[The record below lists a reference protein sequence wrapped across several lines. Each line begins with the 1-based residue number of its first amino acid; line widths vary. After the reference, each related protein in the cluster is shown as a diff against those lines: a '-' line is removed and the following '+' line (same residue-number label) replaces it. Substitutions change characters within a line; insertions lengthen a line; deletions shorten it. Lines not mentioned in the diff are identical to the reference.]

1 MNSSQGS
8 ILIADDHRMFNDA
21 VAGMLR
27 PIFGLVWQVFDG
39 FDLQYAIQTHS
50 PDLLLLDINLP
61 NLNGLEAARTLRLQV
76 PKLKIIL
83 VTMYNHS
90 HFVTEAQT
98 LGLEGYLLKDSPSE
112 VLINGI
118 QTVLDGNR
126 FFDPKLQKMPEL
138 SDDFVKSFLLT
149 RREKEIIKGL
159 VSGKSAEQIANELCI
174 AYETVKSHRKN
185 IYLKLGINSIVELVR
200 ISRAQGWSE

>member
-1 MNSSQGS
+1 MSSSQGN

-21 VAGMLR
+21 VVGILR
-27 PIFGLVWQVFDG
+27 PIFGLIWQVFDG
-39 FDLQYAIQTHS
+39 ADLPYAVQAHS

-61 NLNGLEAARTLRLQV
+61 NLNGLEAARTLRQQV
-76 PKLKIIL
+76 PRLKIIL

-90 HFVTEAQT
+90 HFVAEAQT
-98 LGLEGYLLKDSPSE
+98 LGLEGYLLKDSPSD

-118 QTVLDGNR
+118 QTVLEGNR
-126 FFDPKLQKMPEL
+126 FFDPKLQKIPEL

-149 RREKEIIKGL
+149 RREKEVIKGL
-159 VSGKSAEQIANELCI
+159 VLGKNAEQIADELCV

-200 ISRAQGWSE
+200 ISRSQDWAR